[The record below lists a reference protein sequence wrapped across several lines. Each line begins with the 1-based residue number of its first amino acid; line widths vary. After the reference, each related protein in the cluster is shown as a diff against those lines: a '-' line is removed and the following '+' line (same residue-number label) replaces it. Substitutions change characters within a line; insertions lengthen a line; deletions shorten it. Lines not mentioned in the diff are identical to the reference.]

1 MEYMLVYLEP
11 AEDFAQRED
20 PVAGPQ
26 RMAAWGAYMGA
37 MGAAGVMRGGNALQ
51 PPHTATTVRQRDGK
65 RLVQDGPFA
74 DTREHLGGYV
84 IIDVPTLD
92 DALVWASRAP
102 CNATGATQVIPVA
115 DMTGKMPRQ

>member
-11 AEDFAQRED
+11 AEAFAERTD
-20 PVAGPQ
+20 PVAGPP
-26 RMAAWGAYMGA
+26 RMAAWSAYMGA

-51 PPHTATTVRQRDGK
+51 GPHTATTVRMPGGK
-65 RLVQDGPFA
+65 RQVQDGPFA

-84 IIDVPTLD
+84 VIDVPTLD

-102 CNATGATQVIPVA
+102 CNANGATQVIPVA
-115 DMTGKMPRQ
+115 DMSAHMPKR